1 MVDNRFNCLMKQIFV
16 SLLIFSIFDLLGKL
30 LLLLIKYLRQF
41 THTQKVCLGPVLEH
55 FVYALLAMLLLD
67 HGGTSWQK
75 CEFHSWDVKEKRRQ
89 GSPQRAH
96 LQ

>member
-1 MVDNRFNCLMKQIFV
+1 MKQIFV

-41 THTQKVCLGPVLEH
+41 THTQKVCLGSVLEH